1 MADIQQYVFF
11 DFEMLCSNRGMP
23 FEDMEAIRL
32 GAVKYDL
39 ATENIVY
46 FDEYIRPTN
55 FKPLS
60 AFCKKLT
67 GIHDHNLVD
76 AQNFETVFEDFLTW
90 VGGIKRTRFFSWSP
104 SDISR
109 LKLDA
114 QRHEIPSKTI
124 KKIDQRYVDFQAIF
138 TKRVTKENVSVER
151 GLDFY
156 GLTFNGQQ
164 HNPMHDAYNTLR
176 IYLSFVNDPT
186 TSDFIMLK
194 QFIFPDAKF
203 ITRNQYKLNQEIRNQ
218 LEHDVH
224 SFLLELK
231 EIYKMKDASKLTKR
245 ARRLAQKYENILIN
259 RSGMFAEDLIE
270 DIRLLVDFHHEL
282 QLSFEEHITHESRV
296 MILPE
301 SIVKP
306 MSELSLK
313 RGC

>member
-1 MADIQQYVFF
+1 MADVQQYVFF

-39 ATENIVY
+39 ASENIVY
-46 FDEYIRPTN
+46 FDEYIRPQN
-55 FKPLS
+55 FRPLS
-60 AFCKKLT
+60 SFCKKLT
-67 GIHDHNLVD
+67 GIYDQDLVD
-76 AQNFETVFEDFLTW
+76 AKDFPTVFEEFLTW

-114 QRHEIPSKTI
+114 DRHDISSRTV
-124 KKIDQRYVDFQAIF
+124 KKIVQRYVDFQAIF

-156 GLTFNGQQ
+156 GLTFSGQQ
-164 HNPMHDAYNTLR
+164 HNPMHDAFNTLQ
-176 IYLSFVNDPT
+176 IYLRFVNDPKA
-186 TSDFIMLK
+186 SDLIMLK
-194 QFIFPDAKF
+194 QFIFQEAEYLPRSRK
-203 ITRNQYKLNQEIRNQ
+203 KLNQEISKQ
-218 LEHDVH
+218 LEKDVH
-224 SFLLELK
+224 SFLMELK

-245 ARRLAQKYENILIN
+245 ARRLSQKYENILIN
-259 RSGMFAEDLIE
+259 RSGLFEKDVMDN
-270 DIRLLVDFHHEL
+270 IRLLVDFHHEL
-282 QLSFEEHITHESRV
+282 QLSFEEHMSHASRI

-301 SIVKP
+301 SIIQP
-306 MSELSLK
+306 MNELSLK